1 MAHAG
6 TGVSPAYPRGPWG
19 PMGRQAGQQAGAGS
33 QQKTGAFG
41 FLYSG
46 GDFDIAVLKGE
57 FSITK

>member
-1 MAHAG
+1 MALAG
-6 TGVSPAYPRGPWG
+6 TGVSPGLAVWAVG
-19 PMGRQAGQQAGAGS
+19 PMGRQAGQEAGAGS
-33 QQKTGAFG
+33 RQKTGAFG

>member
-1 MAHAG
+1 VGRGADG
-6 TGVSPAYPRGPWG
+6 PTGKR
-19 PMGRQAGQQAGAGS
+19 RQQAPR
-33 QQKTGAFG
+33 KTGAFG